1 MSSRNLKDLT
11 GRAFGR
17 WTVLRRKEPKSA
29 WPKPRWEVLC
39 ECGTVGAVYGSA
51 LVSGRSKSCGCGPVG
66 RRAVHGMEGT
76 PEYKAWS
83 SMRSRCS
90 NPNNASYSRYGGRG
104 IRVSKEWDDFSTFLN
119 DVDMRPSPIHSLER
133 KDNDGDYGK
142 GNCRW
147 ATPTEQANNRSTNRK
162 LTAFGRTLGLSEW
175 GAATGMNPDTIARRI
190 DRWGW
195 PVRDAL
201 TLPIKRKNSR
211 HETTSCI

>member
-104 IRVSKEWDDFSTFLN
+104 IRVSKEWDDFSTFLS
-119 DVDMRPSPIHSLER
+119 DVGMRPSPIHSLER
-133 KDNDGDYGK
+133 KDNDGGLRE
-142 GNCRW
+142 GQLPVGHPNG
-147 ATPTEQANNRSTNRK
+147 AGEQQIHEPKTDCFWQNP
-162 LTAFGRTLGLSEW
+162 
-175 GAATGMNPDTIARRI
+175 GAVGVGSRN
-190 DRWGW
+190 
-195 PVRDAL
+195 
-201 TLPIKRKNSR
+201 R
-211 HETTSCI
+211 HEPRHDSQTYRQVGLARPRRLNPAHQTKE